1 MAKITAGVSTSHVP
15 AIGAAL
21 ARPGRLG
28 HNRRALSISAS
39 SFTNRECSRPPLP
52 CSPPLHACAFP
63 ASVAASLSSEA
74 GAVKLSGDNLAANLS
89 RQLAPVYLVSG
100 DEPLLVNEAAD
111 AIRARARSQGF
122 TERELHVVERGFS
135 WDELIAGSRL
145 MSLFAERKII
155 EIRMTNPT
163 PGEQGADAII
173 ELISQPSPDNL
184 VLIITGKMD
193 GRVQS
198 SRWVSAIE
206 KHGVVVQI
214 WPLELARLPA
224 WIRERLAKQNLK
236 ADADAATLLAERV
249 EGNLLAAHQEVE
261 KLALL
266 LPPGPVT
273 ADTIVEAVA
282 DSARFDVL
290 QLGDAAM
297 RGQTARALRVLEG
310 LRGEDVE
317 PPIVLWALNK
327 DLQWIARCQYLM
339 RRGQSA
345 DSAMNA
351 LYVWRNRQPAMKQAL
366 ARLRPATV
374 RELLLS
380 AERADRMI
388 KGVILRCDPWLEF
401 ERLVAGLAGVKLARV
416 A

>member
-1 MAKITAGVSTSHVP
+1 M
-15 AIGAAL
+15 
-21 ARPGRLG
+21 
-28 HNRRALSISAS
+28 
-39 SFTNRECSRPPLP
+39 
-52 CSPPLHACAFP
+52 
-63 ASVAASLSSEA
+63 
-74 GAVKLSGDNLAANLS
+74 KLSGDNLAASLS
-89 RQLAPVYLVSG
+89 RQLAPIYLISG

-111 AIRARARSQGF
+111 AVRARARSQGF
-122 TERELHVVERGFS
+122 TERELHTVERGFDWQALLANS
-135 WDELIAGSRL
+135 KA

-163 PGEQGADAII
+163 PGEQGADAIV
-173 ELISQPSPDNL
+173 ELAAEPSTDNL
-184 VLIITGKMD
+184 VLVITGKMD
-193 GRVQS
+193 GRVQN

-224 WIRERLAKQNLK
+224 WIRDRLAKQNLK
-236 ADADAATLLAERV
+236 ADAEAAALLAERV

-266 LPPGPVT
+266 LPPGPVS
-273 ADTIVEAVA
+273 ADTIIDAVA

-297 RGQTARALRVLEG
+297 KGNVARALRVLEG
-310 LRGEDVE
+310 LRGEDFE

-327 DLQWIARCQYLM
+327 DLQWLARCQHLM

-366 ARLRPATV
+366 SRLKPKTV

-388 KGVILRCDPWLEF
+388 KGVIRSDPWLEF
-401 ERLVAGLAGVKLARV
+401 ERLVAGLAGVRLAS
-416 A
+416 AA

>member
-1 MAKITAGVSTSHVP
+1 
-15 AIGAAL
+15 
-21 ARPGRLG
+21 
-28 HNRRALSISAS
+28 
-39 SFTNRECSRPPLP
+39 
-52 CSPPLHACAFP
+52 
-63 ASVAASLSSEA
+63 
-74 GAVKLSGDNLAANLS
+74 VKLSGDNLAATLS
-89 RQLAPVYLVSG
+89 RQLASVYLVSG

-111 AIRARARSQGF
+111 AIRSKARSQGF
-122 TERELHVVERGFS
+122 TERELHVVERGFD
-135 WDELIAGSRL
+135 WDALIGGSRS

-173 ELISQPSPDNL
+173 ELASQGSPDVL

-198 SRWVSAIE
+198 SRWVGAIE

-214 WPLELARLPA
+214 WPLELSRLPA

-327 DLQWIARCQYLM
+327 DLQWIARCQHLM

-345 DSAMNA
+345 DNAMSS
-351 LYVWRNRQPAMKQAL
+351 LYVWRNRMPAMKHAL
-366 ARLRPATV
+366 SRLRPATV

-388 KGVILRCDPWLEF
+388 KGVIRSDPWLEF